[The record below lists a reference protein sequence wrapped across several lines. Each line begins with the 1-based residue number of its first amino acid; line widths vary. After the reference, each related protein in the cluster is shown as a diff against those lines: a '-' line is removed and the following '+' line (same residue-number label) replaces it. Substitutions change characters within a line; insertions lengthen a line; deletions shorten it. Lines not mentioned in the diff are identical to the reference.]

1 MPMTHTELDTWLK
14 DNARDQLRTFSK
26 TITITATVWTQG
38 TGSGESSSSSSATSP
53 NWNLASAASSVFT
66 GDLDAGI
73 GSQLIA
79 DADDVAA
86 SIVNTVRSAVD
97 EIELAI
103 GDVSWNAQVCHGS
116 CHTSCHT
123 SRGRR

>member
-1 MPMTHTELDTWLK
+1 MSMTASQLDTWLK
-14 DNARDQLRTFSK
+14 DNARDQLRTFNK

-38 TGSGESSSSSSATSP
+38 TGADSGTSTSATSP

-66 GDLDAGI
+66 GDLDSGI

-97 EIELAI
+97 SIEGAI
-103 GDVSWNAQVCHGS
+103 GNVSWNAQVCHSS
-116 CHTSCHT
+116 CHTSCHS

>member
-1 MPMTHTELDTWLK
+1 MGMTASELDTWLK
-14 DNARDQLRTFSK
+14 DNARDQLRTFDK
-26 TITITATVWTQG
+26 TVTVTATVYTQG
-38 TGSGESSSSSSATSP
+38 TGGSVSGTGTVAVNQSWNHSAV
-53 NWNLASAASSVFT
+53 ASSVFT

-73 GSQLIA
+73 GSGLVA

-97 EIELAI
+97 AIEGQIGNFAI
-103 GDVSWNAQVCHGS
+103 NAQLCHSS
-116 CHTSCHT
+116 CHTSCHS

>member
-1 MPMTHTELDTWLK
+1 MSMTASQLDTWLK
-14 DNARDQLRTFSK
+14 DNARDQLRTFNK

-38 TGSGESSSSSSATSP
+38 TGADSGTSTSATSP
-53 NWNLASAASSVFT
+53 NWNLTSAASSVFT
-66 GDLDAGI
+66 GDLDSGI
-73 GSQLIA
+73 GSGLIA

-97 EIELAI
+97 EIEGAI
-103 GDVSWNAQVCHGS
+103 GNVSWNAQVCHSS
-116 CHTSCHT
+116 CHTNCHT